1 MAKPVDVSRV
11 VRVFGWI
18 GLTALGGGRTAYFYD
33 AIVVRRRW
41 VGGDE
46 FVQDLTLSQ
55 LLPGSNVANL
65 AIALGYRL
73 AGLAGSVSGLLAVLV
88 PGAIVFMAATIAY
101 FAAGFS
107 PDVRHVM
114 HGTSAAVVGL
124 VLMTTVQ
131 LIKPSRRRRGAAL
144 VAIATFVGVGPL
156 HLNTA
161 AVILVTGA
169 VSVWLNRPVT
179 R

>member
-1 MAKPVDVSRV
+1 MARRIAVSRV

-18 GLTALGGGRTAYFYD
+18 GLSALGGGRTAYFHD
-33 AIVVRRRW
+33 AVVYRRHW
-41 VGGDE
+41 LDGEE

-73 AGLAGSVSGLLAVLV
+73 AGIAGSFWGLLAVLV
-88 PGAIVFMAATIAY
+88 PGAIVFMAATVGY
-101 FAAGFS
+101 FATGFS
-107 PDVRHVM
+107 PSVRHAM

-124 VLMTTVQ
+124 VLVTTLRIV
-131 LIKPSRRRRGAAL
+131 KPSLRGRGAAL
-144 VAIATFVGVGPL
+144 VAVATFAGVGPL

-161 AVILVTGA
+161 LVVVVTG
-169 VSVWLNRPVT
+169 VLSVWLNRP
-179 R
+179 RAA

>member
-1 MAKPVDVSRV
+1 MSSRIAVSRV
-11 VRVFGWI
+11 ARVFGWI
-18 GLTALGGGRTAYFYD
+18 GLTAVGGGRTAYFWD
-33 AIVVRRRW
+33 EIVFRRRW
-41 VGGDE
+41 LAGEE

-55 LLPGSNVANL
+55 LLPGSNVSNL

-73 AGLAGSVSGLLAVLV
+73 AGLAGSVWGLVAVLI
-88 PGAIVFMAATIAY
+88 PGAIVFMAATVAY
-101 FAAGFS
+101 FAVGFS

-124 VLMTTVQ
+124 VLVTTLRIV
-131 LIKPSRRRRGAAL
+131 KPSLRGRGAAL
-144 VAIATFVGVGPL
+144 VAAATFVGVGPL

-161 AVILVTGA
+161 LVIAVTGSL
-169 VSVWLNRPVT
+169 SVWLNRP